1 MKSILFKIQQFPHL
15 SETFILN
22 QILMAIDLGYDV
34 KILVKDVL
42 DFEKSTHI
50 DQLLKYNISDK
61 IVHDNYN
68 IPKKKY
74 LRLLKAGIILFR
86 RTDWSKIIFFFKLKS
101 KFSLTWFYEIAF
113 YSQFRNTDIIH
124 VQYGTNVHPVDI
136 LKKAGFFK
144 GKLIVSFHGHDAFFP
159 INGFIQNDGYYDH
172 LFTGDNLI
180 VANTLYLAEKIMGL
194 GCNKENLVTIPVP
207 VDTEYFYPR
216 TKVIN
221 NKEIKMITIGRL
233 DPVKGHSVAIDYISR
248 VKKMGLE
255 VTFTI
260 VGEGNEYKNLK
271 NKIVGLALE
280 NTIKLVGRKSQGEV
294 RELLNQ
300 SDIYLFTGVPVAGGR
315 RETQGLATLEAQACA
330 LPVLAFDSGGVKYTL
345 ENGVTGFLCTEND
358 LNCLSKKLELLHD
371 EDLRKKMGEN
381 ARKFVQRKFSKNE
394 IKKEWKAIYSDA
406 SK

>member
-1 MKSILFKIQQFPHL
+1 MKTILFKIQQFPHL

-22 QILMAIDLGYDV
+22 QIIMAIDLGYDV
-34 KILVKDVL
+34 KILVKDLL
-42 DFEKSTHI
+42 DFEKSTHS
-50 DQLLKYNISDK
+50 DLLNRYEIRERIILDDYQVPKNKFLRIIKAFILFFKISD
-61 IVHDNYN
+61 
-68 IPKKKY
+68 
-74 LRLLKAGIILFR
+74 
-86 RTDWSKIIFFFKLKS
+86 WSTIASFLKLKS

-113 YSQFRNTDIIH
+113 YSQFGKTDIIH

-180 VANTLYLAEKIMGL
+180 VANTLYLAEKIRGL

-207 VDTEYFYPR
+207 VDTEYFYPSK
-216 TKVIN
+216 KVIN

-233 DPVKGHSVAIDYISR
+233 DPVKGHSVAVDFISR
-248 VKKMGLE
+248 VRKMGLD

-315 RETQGLATLEAQACA
+315 RETQGLATLEAQACE
-330 LPVLAFDSGGVKYTL
+330 LPVMAFDSGGVKYTL
-345 ENGVTGFLCTEND
+345 ENKVTGFLCTEND
-358 LNCLSKKLELLHD
+358 LECLSRKLILLYNKN
-371 EDLRKKMGEN
+371 LRKKMGEN
-381 ARKFVQRKFSKNE
+381 ARIFVQKKFSKNE
-394 IKKEWKAIYSDA
+394 VKKEWKAIYS
-406 SK
+406 